1 MESRLSST
9 HRPLFKHKRNHDAL
23 FSELA
28 LIRNQYAQQLGL
40 TERDYYKTPKF
51 VTADGQRLTI
61 EPERS
66 IVVPHYTQLRG
77 IKNLLEKHIP
87 GFKIVANSDIGFRY
101 PTAAIAGPDAPFI
114 KRFRSEFFHKD
125 GEDRKICRPI
135 NLSYGIKSR
144 GKADNRQE
152 YEVWV
157 PNDNVEQ
164 DPSPLF
170 IDRYGEDLPD
180 EVRDFAAVPPV
191 VYGWMGVK
199 RAAFEALYINPLEM
213 GDIAISVGLSVD
225 AYNIGARPD
234 LSYSP
239 RAGSSIAVGN
249 AELEWEVM
257 GYYAPKGEHYSHDQ
271 IWHAINHTIAAI
283 GQQVDRLYQNTV
295 LAINESKTERILST
309 VGQQDIS
316 EQEILEWNL
325 KPWEFLQTSSLHR
338 RKAHDPSRSVNLL
351 GRLNRLFYQE
361 DHILPSLNEM
371 HDIIAQQ

>member
-1 MESRLSST
+1 MT
-9 HRPLFKHKRNHDAL
+9 IHRPLFKHIRNHDDL

-28 LIRNQYAQQLGL
+28 LLRNQFAHHLGL
-40 TERDYYKTPKF
+40 DKHGFHKTPKF
-51 VTADGQRLTI
+51 VTADGKRLSI

-66 IVVPHYTQLRG
+66 IVVPNYQNLRG
-77 IKNLLEKHIP
+77 VKSLLEKHIP
-87 GFKIVANSDIGFRY
+87 GFNVVTNSDIGFRY
-101 PTAAIAGPDAPFI
+101 PTAAIAGLDAPFI

-152 YEVWV
+152 YEIWV
-157 PNDNVEQ
+157 PNENVNQ

-170 IDRYGEDLPD
+170 IDKYGEDLPD
-180 EVRDFAAVPPV
+180 EVRDFAAIAPI

-199 RAAFEALYINPLEM
+199 RAAFEAIYLNQKEM
-213 GDIAISVGLSVD
+213 GDIAISIGLSVD

-239 RAGSSIAVGN
+239 RAGSSIALGN

-257 GYYAPKGEHYSHDQ
+257 GYYAPKGIHFEHND
-271 IWHAINHTIAAI
+271 IWQAINHAIEAI
-283 GQQVDRLYQNTV
+283 GCAVDSLYQNTA
-295 LAINESKTERILST
+295 LATNESKTERILST
-309 VGQQDIS
+309 VSQQDIS
-316 EQEILEWNL
+316 LQEILEWDL
-325 KPWEFLQTSSLHR
+325 KPWEFLQTSSTR
-338 RKAHDPSRSVNLL
+338 RKAHDPSRSINLL

-361 DHILPSLNEM
+361 SHILPSLHEI
-371 HDIIAQQ
+371 HDLIA